1 MTAEELKKSVAIELF
16 RTDDPEGYQQ
26 YDAGILVSFP
36 DVYKELARMAI
47 RVCMEAAMKKC
58 TDHAEFIRGIQ
69 SDFENKGYNT
79 APKVADQL
87 AHEWDWAALQI
98 STLLPKGQQ

>member
-1 MTAEELKKSVAIELF
+1 MTADELEKSVAIELF

-47 RVCMEAAMKKC
+47 RVCMEAAMNGFQALKPEELI
-58 TDHAEFIRGIQ
+58 TAEMAIDHLI
-69 SDFENKGYNT
+69 
-79 APKVADQL
+79 
-87 AHEWDWAALQI
+87 ALIPEEEQ
-98 STLLPKGQQ
+98 